1 MIKIAQP
8 IIKKEEMQTVEKV
21 LKSGMITQGP
31 MVVEFEK
38 KFANFCGIKYAV
50 AVNSGTAAL
59 HCALYAAGINEGDE
73 VITTPFTFVATANS
87 IIMQRAKPVFVDILP
102 DTFNID
108 PVKIEEKITKKTKAI
123 LPVDLYGQ
131 IYDVEAVDKIAKKY
145 KLKIIEDACQA
156 HGAEFNHRKA
166 GTFGEIGCFSFY
178 ATKNMTTGEGG
189 MVVTNNGGYAELAR
203 RFRHHGQSEKTRY
216 QYFNL
221 GFNYRMTDI
230 AAAIGIEQLKRID
243 DFNKK
248 RIKNAQMLTEGLKNI
263 KGLITPVIKKNYK
276 HVFHQY
282 TVKVTNE
289 FKITRD
295 KLSQYLN
302 EKSIGNSIFYPKPL
316 HLHPYFHKLGYK
328 RGDFPISEK
337 TSKEVLSLPV
347 HPFVSEENIRFIIKI
362 IKEI

>member
-1 MIKIAQP
+1 
-8 IIKKEEMQTVEKV
+8 
-21 LKSGMITQGP
+21 
-31 MVVEFEK
+31 
-38 KFANFCGIKYAV
+38 
-50 AVNSGTAAL
+50 
-59 HCALYAAGINEGDE
+59 
-73 VITTPFTFVATANS
+73 
-87 IIMQRAKPVFVDILP
+87 
-102 DTFNID
+102 
-108 PVKIEEKITKKTKAI
+108 
-123 LPVDLYGQ
+123 
-131 IYDVEAVDKIAKKY
+131 
-145 KLKIIEDACQA
+145 
-156 HGAEFNHRKA
+156 
-166 GTFGEIGCFSFY
+166 
-178 ATKNMTTGEGG
+178 MTTGEGG

>member
-1 MIKIAQP
+1 MITISKP
-8 IIKKEEMQTVEKV
+8 IIKEEELRAVKKV
-21 LKSGMITQGP
+21 LKSGMIVQGP

-38 KFANFCGIKYAV
+38 KFADFCGAKYAI

-73 VITTPFTFVATANS
+73 VITTPFTFVATVNS
-87 IIMQRAKPVFVDILP
+87 VIMQRAKPVFVDILP

-108 PVKIEEKITKKTKAI
+108 PTKIEEKITKKTKAI

-131 IYDVEAVDKIAKKY
+131 IYDVEAINKIAKKY

-156 HGAEFNHRKA
+156 HGAEFNHKKA

-178 ATKNMTTGEGG
+178 ATKNMVTGEGG
-189 MVVTNNGGYAELAR
+189 MVVTNNGRYAELAR

-216 QYFNL
+216 QYFDL

-248 RIKNAQMLTEGLKNI
+248 RTKNAQTLTEGLKNI
-263 KGLITPVIKKNYK
+263 KGLITPVIKRNYK

-282 TVKVTNE
+282 AIRVTNE

-295 KLSQYLN
+295 KLSQYLK
-302 EKSIGNSIFYPKPL
+302 EKGIGSSIFYPKSL
-316 HLHPYFHKLGYK
+316 HLHPYFRKLEYK
-328 RGDFPISEK
+328 KGDFPIAEK
-337 TSKEVLSLPV
+337 ISKEVLSLPV
-347 HPFVSEENIRFIIKI
+347 HPLVSEEDISFIIKT
-362 IKEI
+362 IKGI